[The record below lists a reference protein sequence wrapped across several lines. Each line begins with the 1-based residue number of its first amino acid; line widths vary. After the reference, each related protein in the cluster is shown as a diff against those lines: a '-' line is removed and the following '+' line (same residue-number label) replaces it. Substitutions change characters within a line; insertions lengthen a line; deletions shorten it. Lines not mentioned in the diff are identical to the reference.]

1 MLETSWLLILLILG
15 LCGFTLFLFLPS
27 ILELKRPRDHGP
39 RRILKSVGERG
50 TQVKAVSV
58 ETLELPV
65 FVKEYIPESLQRTL
79 VNLNEK
85 KIFKIGTDITKI
97 VDNVEFPS
105 GIEVLESIVIEGR
118 LIIGDKCLFHG
129 SVEASDDVKIGC
141 DSIVEKD
148 LVSGRDVSID
158 RNSVING
165 ALNAK
170 GSVYLGP
177 NVLVEL
183 SLFSGGNVELSEGA
197 RVAKNIISGGFVSSH
212 ELLSPNQTST

>member
-15 LCGFTLFLFLPS
+15 LCGFTVFLFLPS

-39 RRILKSVGERG
+39 RRILKSDGERG
-50 TQVKAVSV
+50 TQVKVDSV
-58 ETLELPV
+58 EPLGLPI
-65 FVKEYIPESLQRTL
+65 FVKEYIPESLQQTI
-79 VNLNEK
+79 VNLNGK

-97 VDNVEFPS
+97 VDNVDFPS
-105 GIEVLESIVIEGR
+105 GIEILESIVIEGR
-118 LIIGDKCLFHG
+118 LTIGDKCRFHG
-129 SVEASDDVKIGC
+129 SVEASEDVKIGC
-141 DSIVEKD
+141 NSIVEKD
-148 LVSGRDVSID
+148 LVSGKDVSID

-177 NVLVEL
+177 NVLVGL

-197 RVAKNIISGGFVSSH
+197 KVAKDIISSGFIVSH
-212 ELLSPNQTST
+212 

>member
-1 MLETSWLLILLILG
+1 MLEIPWLLILLILG
-15 LCGFTLFLFLPS
+15 LCGFTVFLFLPS
-27 ILELKRPRDHGP
+27 ILELKRPRNHGP
-39 RRILKSVGERG
+39 RRILKSVGERD
-50 TQVKAVSV
+50 TQVKVDSV
-58 ETLELPV
+58 ELLELPI

-105 GIEVLESIVIEGR
+105 GIEILESIVVEGR
-118 LIIGDKCLFHG
+118 LTIGDKCRFHG
-129 SVEASDDVKIGC
+129 SVEASEDVKIGC
-141 DSIVEKD
+141 NSIVEKD
-148 LVSGRDVSID
+148 LVSGKDVSIN

-170 GSVYLGP
+170 GSVYLGQ
-177 NVLVEL
+177 NVLVGL

-197 RVAKNIISGGFVSSH
+197 KVAKDIISSGFIVSH
-212 ELLSPNQTST
+212 